1 MRRGLGD
8 ITGTILKEQSVEELR
23 LVLERYIGIGL
34 HLALINAFLD
44 RLEPKFMQVV
54 ALQQS
59 I

>member
-1 MRRGLGD
+1 MEGL
-8 ITGTILKEQSVEELR
+8 S
-23 LVLERYIGIGL
+23 LVLERYIGNGL